1 MPESEKEHWQQKA
14 EQDKARYLDE
24 LSRYVPPPGYDSKG
38 DAIVSND
45 SPKSSPSA
53 PTKRRKSVRTDPNKP
68 KRNMSAYLHFQNA
81 MRETFKNEN
90 PGWDE
95 VEHWCCAFQFLLFQS
110 SPSFLIP
117 SHVSPFSLY
126 RRMTFGQLAK
136 FTSQKFKNLSDEE
149 RGKLEHSLMPIVLLE
164 FDPDSIAVFFNST
177 AIWEGKAAEDKRRYE
192 TQIRAYVAPK
202 NKVVDGD
209 NKVGVK
215 KRRGRKKG
223 SKKDP
228 NAPKRATGAY
238 VFFTKEMRPIIS
250 QQHPGIKFVDMGKLL
265 GEKWRDLDPEN
276 KRKYEEMASQDKVRF
291 RREKDEYQ
299 ANGGGRHA
307 HEDEEDE
314 QEEEEEE
321 PEEEIPQQAVPKVK
335 AKEKKTKG
343 ARKEKKQKKEQ
354 NGKREPKQMRS
365 SLPTQGQQQSQQST
379 SRDLQDMMLQQGG
392 GGHDFPSTRSQG
404 GNTNDYHSML
414 GTNSG
419 NRDLQSMLGSGG
431 GSRDFQSML
440 GPNSGSRDLQS
451 MLGQNSSGRD
461 FQSMLLQGGGRDFQS
476 MLHQGGSGSAGSGGA
491 RLSSGD
497 RDFQPMIHRGGAG
510 NDLLFQQ
517 GGGRD
522 LQSMLRQ
529 DDSTD
534 PQQLLRQLQPGQ
546 RQGGFQNQID
556 DQFSP
561 YYQQQHQQRQQLE
574 QQIQQLQQ
582 QQQYQQRHQGGAGQG
597 FPMHQNMSQQ
607 SQFDMQNG
615 FQNGFF
621 NQFQF

>member
-1 MPESEKEHWQQKA
+1 MVKKTPRDPNAPKRNTSAYLLYQNAKRDEFKAKNPDMTFGQLAKYTSSMYAEMPQSEKEHWQQKA
-14 EQDKARYLDE
+14 EQDKSRYLDE

-53 PTKRRKSVRTDPNKP
+53 STKRGKAVRIDPNKP

-81 MRETFKNEN
+81 MRATFKNEN
-90 PGWDE
+90 PG
-95 VEHWCCAFQFLLFQS
+95 
-110 SPSFLIP
+110 
-117 SHVSPFSLY
+117 
-126 RRMTFGQLAK
+126 MTFGQLAK
-136 FTSQKFKNLSDEE
+136 YTSQKFKNLTDEE
-149 RGKLEHSLMPIVLLE
+149 R
-164 FDPDSIAVFFNST
+164 

-202 NKVVDGD
+202 NKVVGGD
-209 NKVGVK
+209 SKVGVP

-307 HEDEEDE
+307 HEDIDEDE
-314 QEEEEEE
+314 QEEEEEA
-321 PEEEIPQQAVPKVK
+321 EEEIPQQVVPQVK

-343 ARKEKKQKKEQ
+343 ARKEKKQRKEPDG
-354 NGKREPKQMRS
+354 NRELKQMRS
-365 SLPTQGQQQSQQST
+365 SLPTQGRQQSQPST

-392 GGHDFPSTRSQG
+392 GHDFPSTRGKG
-404 GNTNDYHSML
+404 GNNNDYHSML
-414 GTNSG
+414 GPNSG

-461 FQSMLLQGGGRDFQS
+461 FQSMLLQGGGGDFQS
-476 MLHQGGSGSAGSGGA
+476 MLHQGGSGSAGGGGT
-491 RLSSGD
+491 RISSGD
-497 RDFQPMIHRGGAG
+497 RDFQPMSHRGGAG

-529 DDSTD
+529 DDSSD

-546 RQGGFQNQID
+546 RQSGFPNQID

-582 QQQYQQRHQGGAGQG
+582 QQQYQQRHQSGAGQS
-597 FPMHQNMSQQ
+597 FPVHQNMSQQ

-615 FQNGFF
+615 FQHGLF
-621 NQFQF
+621 NQFHF